1 MTTEATG
8 VAPATL
14 STGPTRASALGEAV
28 EADQLAATAR
38 VCRAHV
44 IRLVHHAGAGHVG
57 GPLSAIDIL
66 TALYFGVMRVD
77 PRQPD
82 WPDRDRFI
90 LSKGHSS
97 PALYAV
103 LAARGMLDEA
113 ALLTFDELGSPLQA
127 HPDMRKS
134 PAIDMSTGSLG
145 QGFSAGLGIALGA
158 RRRGSAAHV
167 YVLLGDGECQEGQ
180 VWEAAMLAE
189 RLQVAN
195 LTAIIDWNGQQQ
207 VGWDSS
213 ADEPG
218 RQETM
223 VEPAAKWRAFGWQ
236 VQTVDGHDMAAL
248 LTALR
253 SCRAATGPTVI
264 LARTMKGKGVS
275 FMEGDNAWHSRV
287 MSDAECAQALAEL
300 GA

>member
-1 MTTEATG
+1 MPRVT
-8 VAPATL
+8 VAEL
-14 STGPTRASALGEAV
+14 DRLI
-28 EADQLAATAR
+28 ATAR
-38 VCRAHV
+38 TCRANV

-57 GPLSAIDIL
+57 GPLSAIDVL
-66 TALYFGVMRVD
+66 TALYFDVMRLD
-77 PRQPD
+77 PQRPL

-103 LAARGMLDEA
+103 LAARGLLEDA
-113 ALLTFDELGSPLQA
+113 TLLTFDELGSPLQA

-158 RRRGSAAHV
+158 QRRGSPARV

-180 VWEAAMLAE
+180 VWETAMLAE
-189 RLQVAN
+189 RLRVAN

-207 VGWDSS
+207 VGWDAES
-213 ADEPG
+213 DEPG

-223 VEPAAKWRAFGWQ
+223 LEPVAKWRAFGWQ
-236 VQTVDGHDMAAL
+236 VHTVDGHDMAAL
-248 LTALR
+248 VSALR
-253 SCRAATGPTVI
+253 ACRTATAPTVI

-287 MSDAECAQALAEL
+287 MSDAECALALAEL